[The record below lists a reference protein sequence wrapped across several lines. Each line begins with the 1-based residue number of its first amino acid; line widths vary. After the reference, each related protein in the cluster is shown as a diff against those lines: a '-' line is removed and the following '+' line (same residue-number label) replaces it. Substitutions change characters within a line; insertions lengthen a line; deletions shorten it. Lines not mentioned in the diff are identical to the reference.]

1 MNSKL
6 NILTLSC
13 GTLLFSTLLH
23 AELLYKDSALQREE
37 IVSLIKQGQ
46 VDAGLQNLRQLLM
59 QQPDDQKLIADFV
72 VIAYENKKFVESDVK
87 YLDGIQTAQFPE
99 YGKVNVI
106 KALRDLKKFELAEQ
120 WAKKFAENDQN
131 QMWRVWIG
139 VLQAEAGKTLQS
151 KETLAPLD
159 INYIDPDYLA
169 QLAYAYRMLDMPI
182 EALNAASLAVEKNP
196 NSSTQ
201 EQYVL
206 ALMANADY
214 AKAEKYIQDNE
225 VSQ

>member
-37 IVSLIKQGQ
+37 VVSLIKQGQ

-87 YLDGIQTAQFPE
+87 YLNGIQTAQFPE

-106 KALRDLKKFELAEQ
+106 KALRDLNEQNNGQKNSLRPIKIKFGGCGSGSYRQKQEKPLNRKKL
-120 WAKKFAENDQN
+120 WL
-131 QMWRVWIG
+131 RLISTI
-139 VLQAEAGKTLQS
+139 LTL
-151 KETLAPLD
+151 T
-159 INYIDPDYLA
+159 I
-169 QLAYAYRMLDMPI
+169 
-182 EALNAASLAVEKNP
+182 
-196 NSSTQ
+196 
-201 EQYVL
+201 
-206 ALMANADY
+206 
-214 AKAEKYIQDNE
+214 
-225 VSQ
+225 